1 METFDVGV
9 IGAGVHGASAAFHL
23 ASRGSNV
30 VIFERWTPAG
40 GPTGRSSAVCRA
52 YYTNTFL
59 ATAARDSIAMMGR
72 FRELTGVDAGFR
84 RTGMLFLHPPDDVN
98 EVEVS
103 AERLN
108 QLGVVTAL
116 YDPGRF
122 VQEYP
127 EFNRDGIGVAALE
140 RDAGYA
146 DPHAT
151 TEGLF
156 RRAVD
161 LGAVGR
167 IGVRVVTLEPS
178 ERGVIVTSGDGT
190 QTSCGRVLI
199 AAGPWTRPL
208 AAQVG
213 ADLPLTVERHVVATF
228 RWAGAEPTPAHGDL
242 IGGYYFRPE
251 GEDLY
256 LVGPV
261 HPAPQA
267 DPDDFDQEIREDE
280 VRRLADAVVRRVP
293 HLDRSEVQGGWA
305 SLYDVSPDWQP
316 VIGEVAP
323 NVFVDA
329 GTSGHGFKLA
339 PALGKHVADLV
350 SRSPELDPRLEDF
363 DPFRFS
369 RGSAL
374 PAGYRGARILG

>member
-156 RRAVD
+156 RRAVE

-293 HLDRSEVQGGWA
+293 RLDRSEVQGGWA

-329 GTSGHGFKLA
+329 GSSGHGFKLA

-363 DPFRFS
+363 DPFRFT
-369 RGSAL
+369 RGTAL
-374 PAGYRGARILG
+374 PAGYRDARILG

>member
-156 RRAVD
+156 RRAVE

-339 PALGKHVADLV
+339 PAHGKHVADLV

-363 DPFRFS
+363 DPFRFT
-369 RGSAL
+369 RGTAL
-374 PAGYRGARILG
+374 PAGYRDARILG

>member
-9 IGAGVHGASAAFHL
+9 VGAGVHGASAAFHL
-23 ASRGSNV
+23 ASRGLNV

-52 YYTNTFL
+52 YYTNSFL
-59 ATAARDSIAMMGR
+59 AAAARDSIAMMSR

-84 RTGMLFLHPPDDVN
+84 RTGMLYLHPPGDVN
-98 EVEVS
+98 DVETS
-103 AERLN
+103 AERLDR
-108 QLGVVTAL
+108 LGITIAL
-116 YDPGRF
+116 FDPGRF
-122 VQEYP
+122 AQEYP
-127 EFNRDGIGVAALE
+127 AFEGDGIGVAALE
-140 RDAGYA
+140 RAAGYA

-156 RRAVD
+156 RRAIE

-167 IGVRVVTLEPS
+167 MGTQVVRLEPS
-178 ERGVIVTSGDGT
+178 ERGVVVTTDAGMR
-190 QTSCGRVLI
+190 TSCGRVLI
-199 AAGPWTRPL
+199 AAGPWTGPL

-280 VRRLADAVVRRVP
+280 VRRLAEAVVRRVP
-293 HLDRSEVQGGWA
+293 QLERSEVHGGWA

-350 SRSPELDPRLEDF
+350 SGSPMPDPRLEDF

-374 PAGYRGARILG
+374 PAGYRDARILG

>member
-30 VIFERWTPAG
+30 VIFERWTPAA

-156 RRAVD
+156 RRAVE

-350 SRSPELDPRLEDF
+350 SRSSELDPRLEDF

>member
-9 IGAGVHGASAAFHL
+9 VGAGVHGASAAFHL
-23 ASRGSNV
+23 ASRGMSV

-59 ATAARDSIAMMGR
+59 AAAARDSIEMMAR
-72 FRELTGVDAGFR
+72 FREISGVDAGFR
-84 RTGMLFLHPPDDVN
+84 KTGMLFLHPPDDVN
-98 EVEVS
+98 DVEAS

-108 QLGVVTAL
+108 QLGIAVAL
-116 YDPGRF
+116 FDPGRF
-122 VQEYP
+122 VQSYP
-127 EFNRDGIGVAALE
+127 SFDGDGIGVVALE

-156 RRAVD
+156 RRAVE

-167 IGVRVVTLEPS
+167 MGVQVVRLEPS
-178 ERGVIVTSGDGT
+178 ERGVVVTTDDGT
-190 QTSCGRVLI
+190 QRSCGRVLI
-199 AAGPWTRPL
+199 AAGPWTGPL

-251 GEDLY
+251 GKDLY
-256 LVGPV
+256 LVGPL

-267 DPDDFDQEIREDE
+267 DPEDFDQEIREDE
-280 VRRLADAVVRRVP
+280 VRRLAEAVVRRVP
-293 HLDRSEVQGGWA
+293 QLERSEVHGGWA

-350 SRSPELDPRLEDF
+350 SGSPELDPRLEDF
-363 DPFRFS
+363 DPFRFT
-369 RGSAL
+369 RGNAL
-374 PAGYRGARILG
+374 PAGYRDAQILG

>member
-1 METFDVGV
+1 
-9 IGAGVHGASAAFHL
+9 
-23 ASRGSNV
+23 
-30 VIFERWTPAG
+30 
-40 GPTGRSSAVCRA
+40 
-52 YYTNTFL
+52 
-59 ATAARDSIAMMGR
+59 
-72 FRELTGVDAGFR
+72 
-84 RTGMLFLHPPDDVN
+84 LF
-98 EVEVS
+98 
-103 AERLN
+103 
-108 QLGVVTAL
+108 
-116 YDPGRF
+116 DPGRF
-122 VQEYP
+122 VQAYP
-127 EFNRDGIGVAALE
+127 SFDRTGIGVAAFE

-151 TEGLF
+151 TQGLF
-156 RRAVD
+156 RRAVE
-161 LGAVGR
+161 LGTVGR
-167 IGVRVVTLEPS
+167 TGVRVVGLEPT
-178 ERGVIVTSGDGT
+178 ERGVVVTCDDGN

-199 AAGPWTRPL
+199 AAGPWSGPL

-242 IGGYYFRPE
+242 LGGYYFRPE

-280 VRRLADAVVRRVP
+280 VRRLAEAVVRRVP
-293 HLDRSEVQGGWA
+293 QLERSEVHGGWA

-329 GTSGHGFKLA
+329 GSSGHGFKLA

-363 DPFRFS
+363 DPFRFT
-369 RGSAL
+369 RGTAL
-374 PAGYRGARILG
+374 PAGYRDARILG

>member
-1 METFDVGV
+1 MHDVE
-9 IGAGVHGASAAFHL
+9 A
-23 ASRGSNV
+23 
-30 VIFERWTPAG
+30 
-40 GPTGRSSAVCRA
+40 
-52 YYTNTFL
+52 
-59 ATAARDSIAMMGR
+59 
-72 FRELTGVDAGFR
+72 
-84 RTGMLFLHPPDDVN
+84 
-98 EVEVS
+98 S

-108 QLGVVTAL
+108 QLGSRPSL
-116 YDPGRF
+116 FDPGRF

-127 EFNRDGIGVAALE
+127 SFDPDGIGVAALE

-151 TEGLF
+151 TEGLY
-156 RRAVD
+156 RRAVE

-167 IGVRVVTLEPS
+167 IGCSGRAARALGTGAWSTTRRRDIDVMRP
-178 ERGVIVTSGDGT
+178 GVDRRRAVDG
-190 QTSCGRVLI
+190 SRSRRRWGRPP
-199 AAGPWTRPL
+199 ADGRATRRCDVP
-208 AAQVG
+208 VG
-213 ADLPLTVERHVVATF
+213 GRRPD
-228 RWAGAEPTPAHGDL
+228 AGARRPDR
-242 IGGYYFRPE
+242 GYYFRPE

-280 VRRLADAVVRRVP
+280 VRRLAEAVVRRVP
-293 HLDRSEVQGGWA
+293 QLEGSQVHGGWA

-350 SRSPELDPRLEDF
+350 SRSPELDPRLAGLRPVPVRAGE
-363 DPFRFS
+363 PRC
-369 RGSAL
+369 RPAIETHGSSAD
-374 PAGYRGARILG
+374 RIDTISAVGPYMPDERSA

>member
-9 IGAGVHGASAAFHL
+9 VGAGVHGASAAFHL
-23 ASRGSNV
+23 ASRGMSV

-59 ATAARDSIAMMGR
+59 AAAARDSIEMMAN
-72 FRELTGVDAGFR
+72 FREITGVDAGFR
-84 RTGMLFLHPPDDVN
+84 KTGMLFLHPPEDVN
-98 EVEVS
+98 DVEAS

-108 QLGVVTAL
+108 QLGIATSL
-116 YDPGRF
+116 FDPGRF
-122 VQEYP
+122 VQTYP
-127 EFNRDGIGVAALE
+127 SFDGDGIGVAALE

-156 RRAVD
+156 RRAVE

-167 IGVRVVTLEPS
+167 MGVQVVKLEPS
-178 ERGVIVTSGDGT
+178 ERGVIVTTDDGT
-190 QTSCGRVLI
+190 QRSCGRVLI
-199 AAGPWTRPL
+199 AAGPWTGPL

-228 RWAGAEPTPAHGDL
+228 RWAGADPTPAHGDL

-256 LVGPV
+256 LVGPSIPPRRPTPTTSMRRSARTRFAGSPRRWFV
-261 HPAPQA
+261 ACRSWSAPRSTA
-267 DPDDFDQEIREDE
+267 GGRACTTSAPIGNRSSARWRPTCSSTRE
-280 VRRLADAVVRRVP
+280 R
-293 HLDRSEVQGGWA
+293 
-305 SLYDVSPDWQP
+305 
-316 VIGEVAP
+316 
-323 NVFVDA
+323 A
-329 GTSGHGFKLA
+329 GTDSSSRPRSANTWPTWSQA
-339 PALGKHVADLV
+339 P
-350 SRSPELDPRLEDF
+350 PELDPRLKDF
-363 DPFRFS
+363 DPFRFTE
-369 RGSAL
+369 GKPL
-374 PAGYRGARILG
+374 PAGYREARILG

>member
-23 ASRGSNV
+23 ASRRLDV
-30 VIFERWTPAG
+30 VVFERWTPAG

-59 ATAARDSIAMMGR
+59 AAAARDSMEMMMR
-72 FRELTGVDAGFR
+72 FRELTGTDAGFR

-98 EVEVS
+98 DVEAS
-103 AERLN
+103 AEKLN
-108 QLGVVTAL
+108 QLGIETAL
-116 YDPGRF
+116 FDPGRF
-122 VQEYP
+122 VLEYP
-127 EFNRDGIGVAALE
+127 SFNGEGIGVAALE

-151 TEGLF
+151 TEGLY
-156 RRAVD
+156 RRAVE

-167 IGVRVVTLEPS
+167 TGVQVVSLEPS
-178 ERGVIVTSGDGT
+178 ERGVVVTADDGT
-190 QTSCGRVLI
+190 QTSCGSVLI

-251 GEDLY
+251 GDELY

-261 HPAPQA
+261 HPAPQVDA
-267 DPDDFDQEIREDE
+267 DDFDQEIRQDE
-280 VRRLADAVVRRVP
+280 VRRLAEAVVRRVP
-293 HLDRSEVQGGWA
+293 QLERSEVHGGWA

-323 NVFVDA
+323 HVFVDA

-339 PALGKHVADLV
+339 PALGRHVADLV
-350 SRSPELDPRLEDF
+350 SGSSELDPRLRDF
-363 DPFRFS
+363 DPFRFT
-369 RGSAL
+369 RGTAL
-374 PAGYRGARILG
+374 TAGYRDARILG